1 MKRLALLP
9 PIVLALAAC
18 SDTTATG
25 PISVPGSLPGPQRV
39 IAISLNEA
47 NAPEGTHFQTGA
59 ATCDFDSILLTV
71 ICAAYELGG
80 VGNIDATADLALTF
94 TATIN
99 CTNRGGELVEVHSQD
114 ATATVSADDLRSKN
128 GRLDV
133 PQLSGVSPTTSEV
146 LEDAACPNRNWT
158 PSVQEGSLT
167 LTSFTY
173 TLTFDDF
180 PGAFITITGP

>member
-18 SDTTATG
+18 SDTTTG
-25 PISVPGSLPGPQRV
+25 PISVPGSLPGPQFV
-39 IAISLNEA
+39 LTINED

-80 VGNIDATADLALTF
+80 VGNIDATADLALNF

-114 ATATVSADDLRSKN
+114 ASRAHATALEIDRNATGSVRFGSSTGAGDM
-128 GRLDV
+128 
-133 PQLSGVSPTTSEV
+133 SG
-146 LEDAACPNRNWT
+146 LNRT
-158 PSVQEGSLT
+158 GLIGSM
-167 LTSFTY
+167 S
-173 TLTFDDF
+173 
-180 PGAFITITGP
+180 GC